1 MNWQLIATIAG
12 SLAGSSG
19 LGAAIGA
26 IAGRRAALKN
36 ADAAAET
43 AKATLKQAVVA
54 ERDAASAD
62 WARYSDAQQKWNE
75 SLAQQI
81 GENNKRLA
89 DAEMRAA
96 GSELRASKAEALYST
111 ALAYLRH
118 LAGWFA
124 ENWPGEK
131 MPTPPPELEA
141 DLDSILYGAR
151 SVPMTGES
159 GLRQQSPLSGRH
171 RQPGPPPSQRP
182 VP

>member
-12 SLAGSSG
+12 SLAGGSG

-54 ERDAASAD
+54 EREAASAD

-89 DAEMRAA
+89 DAEVRAA

-124 ENWPGEK
+124 ENWPGER
-131 MPTPPPELEA
+131 MPTPPPELES
-141 DLDSILYGAR
+141 DLDSFLYGPRPSGSIGAQ
-151 SVPMTGES
+151 S
-159 GLRQQSPLSGRH
+159 GLRQQVPTPGRH
-171 RQPGPPPSQRP
+171 RQPPPPRRP
-182 VP
+182 AP

>member
-1 MNWQLIATIAG
+1 MNWQLVVTLVG
-12 SLAGSSG
+12 SLAGG
-19 LGAAIGA
+19 GTLGAVIGA
-26 IAGRRAALKN
+26 LAGRQAALKN
-36 ADAAAET
+36 AEAAGKT
-43 AKATLKQAVVA
+43 ANATLKQAVVA
-54 ERDAASAD
+54 EREAASAD
-62 WARYSDAQQKWNE
+62 WARYCDAQQKWNE

-141 DLDSILYGAR
+141 DLDSFLYGAR
-151 SVPMTGES
+151 SGPTKAES
-159 GLRQQSPLSGRH
+159 GLRQQEPLSGRH
-171 RQPGPPPSQRP
+171 RQPGPPPSHRP